1 MRTPRGNGGVVLGLV
16 RPFVLIR
23 VYSWFNIGERHM
35 AKKNAQ
41 IITGLGDGD
50 VGEIA
55 FLPGDPG
62 RVPKISAG
70 WKDLQE
76 VCRVREY
83 VVHTG
88 FVDGVRLTAASTG
101 IGSPSTAIM
110 VEELAKLGVKTFI
123 RIGNSG
129 AIADQV
135 QLGDYVI
142 STGAVRDEG
151 TSKSYVATEYPAVA
165 HYEVVNALVDA
176 AKAAK
181 AKFHTGITVS
191 VDGFYSRNKVV
202 GKDGGLLPMSF
213 GDYEQSWMNDVGRDW
228 KRARVLNVE
237 MESGTLFTL
246 ANLFGLRAGTIC
258 TVSDRTPW
266 SSPGQDAMSLDTN
279 IRGAITIAIAA
290 AVKLSKS

>member
-1 MRTPRGNGGVVLGLV
+1 VDV
-16 RPFVLIR
+16 
-23 VYSWFNIGERHM
+23 

-41 IITGLGDGD
+41 IISGLGEGD
-50 VGEIA
+50 VGEYV
-55 FLPGDPG
+55 FMPGDPG
-62 RVPKISAG
+62 RVPKISAD
-70 WKDLQE
+70 WENVQE

-88 FVDGVRLTAASTG
+88 VKDGVRLTAASTG
-101 IGSPSTAIM
+101 IGAPSTAIIM
-110 VEELAKLGVKTFI
+110 EELAKLGAHTFI

-151 TSKSYVATEYPAVA
+151 TSKSYVAAEYPAVA
-165 HYEVVNALVDA
+165 HYEVVTALVDA

-191 VDGFYSRNKVV
+191 VDGFYSRNKVI
-202 GKDGGLLPMSF
+202 GKGGEWLSMAH
-213 GDYEQSWMNDVGRDW
+213 GGYEQSWMNDYCRDW

-237 MESGTLFTL
+237 MESGAIFTL

-266 SSPGQDAMSLDTN
+266 TSPGQDAMSLDTN
-279 IRGAITIAIAA
+279 IRGAIAVGVAA
-290 AVKLSKS
+290 AVKLAKAK